1 MDMPALWRMGIDPMT
16 LWDYQQIMR
25 PGKGLRNYQEFSIAE
40 YWLCDALHVLTSNDV
55 PLPPDFP
62 RLRLAMPGRAFAPDY
77 FTHDSY
83 KIVSQRLKEA
93 MAQPEEVVQFFP
105 IELVKSSPRAKAQNY
120 QLMRVIAQQSAMD
133 LARSD
138 CELEDFTN
146 RITGVTSKVPRDIS
160 RMVLR
165 DDLQPNSEIFRIEES
180 SARVLA
186 SDALAL
192 RVLRAGCT
200 GIEFRDPS
208 DWEGRMTILHIR
220 SVDGITERRVGFL
233 E

>member
-1 MDMPALWRMGIDPMT
+1 MDMPSLWLMRTDPMA
-16 LWDYQQIMR
+16 LWDYQQILR
-25 PGKGLRNYQEFSIAE
+25 PGKGLLNYQEFSISE
-40 YWLCDALHVLTSNDV
+40 YWLCDALHVLTSDDV

-77 FTHDSY
+77 FSHGRYD
-83 KIVSQRLKEA
+83 IVSQRLKEA
-93 MAQPEEVVQFFP
+93 MAQPEGVVQFFP
-105 IELVKSSPRAKAQNY
+105 IELVKSSPKAKAQNY

-133 LARSD
+133 LERTE
-138 CELEDFTN
+138 CRLEDFTN
-146 RITGVTSKVPRDIS
+146 RITGVTSKVPRNIS

-165 DDLQPNSEIFRIEES
+165 DDLRPSSEIFRIEES
-180 SARVLA
+180 SADVLA

-208 DWEGRMTILHIR
+208 DKQGGKTILHIR
-220 SVDGITERRVGFL
+220 TVDGITERRVGFL